1 LGTRSQVLGARIS
14 RPDLRRKAQDPRP
27 EIQVVEARRR
37 GEVVELKKALQVVW
51 SAGVLML
58 ASISFVL
65 QSGAQETQVIREGGS
80 WAQQVSG
87 SLSAVKN
94 LRVKVDMGSVVVH
107 GGQQQGINY
116 IVHTRFGTSSEQEA
130 RRQFEQYKVTAYVKG
145 DTAWIVGDWQGGRH
159 PRHFS
164 GEFSV
169 MVPREMTLVKLET
182 DGGNVDATG
191 LAGHVEAQS
200 GGGSMHLD
208 DIGGGVAAE
217 TGGGSIEVGTVAGEL
232 GLHTGGGSIE
242 VHHATGKVVAE
253 TGGGSIDIQ
262 SCGQGAVI
270 ETGGSS
276 ITVRHCDGKV
286 KASTGG
292 GSIDLSD
299 LGGPAE
305 IETGGGTI
313 RLTSGKGHVH
323 AETGGGGI
331 ELYGVPSARAETGA
345 GGITVKLVNT
355 GGERHDSDLETGAG
369 DITVYI
375 ASDVAINVR
384 ASVDMGNGHRIT
396 SDFPDIHVAS
406 EGGEWSRTLTAEG
419 KLNGGGPMLKVHTS
433 TGDICL
439 KRASR

>member
-1 LGTRSQVLGARIS
+1 M
-14 RPDLRRKAQDPRP
+14 
-27 EIQVVEARRR
+27 
-37 GEVVELKKALQVVW
+37 KKALQVV
-51 SAGVLML
+51 GVAIVL
-58 ASISFVL
+58 ALIASVGFVSRS
-65 QSGAQETQVIREGGS
+65 QAQDTQIVREGGS
-80 WAQQVSG
+80 WAQQVTG
-87 SLSAVKN
+87 SLAAVKN

-116 IVHTRFGTSSEQEA
+116 VVHTRFGNSSEQEA
-130 RRQFEQYKVTAYVKG
+130 RKQFEQYKVAAYVKG

-169 MVPREMTLVKLET
+169 MVPREMALVKLET
-182 DGGNVDATG
+182 EGGNVEVTG
-191 LAGHVEAQS
+191 LAGRVEAQS

-217 TGGGSIEVGTVAGEL
+217 TGGGSIDVGSVTGEM

-242 VHHATGKVVAE
+242 VRQANGKVVAE
-253 TGGGSIDIQ
+253 TGGGSIEIQ
-262 SCGQGAVI
+262 SCSQGAVI

-276 ITVRHCDGKV
+276 ISVRHCNGKV

-292 GSIDLSD
+292 GSVDLSD
-299 LGGPAE
+299 IGGPVE
-305 IETGGGTI
+305 IETGGGSI
-313 RLTSGKGHVH
+313 RLSSAKGHVR

-331 ELYGVPSARAETGA
+331 ELYGVPSASAETGA

-355 GGERHDSDLETGAG
+355 GGDRRDSDLETGAG

-375 ASDVAINVR
+375 APDVAINVR
-384 ASVDMGNGHRIT
+384 ASVDMGSGHRIT
-396 SDFPDIHVAS
+396 SDFPDIHISS
-406 EGGEWSRTLTAEG
+406 EGNEWSKTLMAEG
-419 KLNGGGPMLKVHTS
+419 KLNGGGPWLKVHTS

-439 KRASR
+439 KKAGH